1 MPLRRRM
8 HGVFPPSAA
17 AGRSRVCP
25 DVRCACRQGVRR
37 QGDGTNGL
45 RTDSLELTLEER
57 AILEGEHGEAR
68 RKAMTSVVEY
78 GRVFGARRLVEI
90 EGAPHLVTSFGTG
103 AMKPFFAM
111 LDELIAAGV
120 RSTRPFTVNP
130 RPVDYANVRYG
141 LADRVAL
148 RLLYGKQRQYEAQLA
163 GLGLRDSDAFSCA
176 CYLPEVGNTP
186 PRDAVLAWS
195 ESSAVVFANSV
206 LGARTNRNAA
216 GVDLL
221 CNVLGR
227 APEFGLLMDEGRRA
241 TWLVDVRTSA
251 LPEAQLLGSAVGQ
264 RVVDGVPYITGLDR
278 WLGPADEDATVAYLK
293 DMGAAAASNG
303 AVGLFHVE
311 GVTPEALDAGHGLL
325 TDGADHY
332 GVDDEELARVLRGF
346 PVTWRRT
353 DAAPR
358 QCFIGCPHLT
368 SGQLEAWTQRI
379 LDELR
384 LAGRARLRVETYLC
398 AAPQVHEAFRRR
410 RAEDHAAALRAGLR
424 FTSLCPL
431 MFMSNPLA
439 RKRAVVTDSTKLRT
453 YTTARYFLDG
463 DVLPVIVHGDVG
475 AVAP

>member
-1 MPLRRRM
+1 MYDALQARR
-8 HGVFPPSAA
+8 AE
-17 AGRSRVCP
+17 AG
-25 DVRCACRQGVRR
+25 G
-37 QGDGTNGL
+37 GTDGT
-45 RTDSLELTLEER
+45 RTDSLELTLAER

-68 RKAMTSVVEY
+68 RKAMACVVEY

-111 LDELIAAGV
+111 LDELVAAGV
-120 RSTRPFTVNP
+120 RSERPFTVNP
-130 RPVDYANVRYG
+130 RPVDHANVRYG
-141 LADRVAL
+141 LADRAAL
-148 RLLYGKQRQYEAQLA
+148 RLLYGKQKAYEAQLA
-163 GLGLRDSDAFSCA
+163 GLGLRDTDAFTCT

-186 PRDAVLAWS
+186 PRGAVLAWS

-216 GVDLL
+216 GIDLL
-221 CNVLGR
+221 CNVLGK
-227 APEFGLLMDEGRRA
+227 APLFGLLTEAGRRA
-241 TWLVDVRTSA
+241 TWLVEVRTSS
-251 LPEAQLLGSAVGQ
+251 LPEAQLLGSAIGQ

-278 WLGPADEDATVAYLK
+278 WLGPADDDATVAYLK

-311 GVTPEALDAGHGLL
+311 GVTPEALDAGRALV
-325 TDGADHY
+325 ADAPGRY
-332 GVDDEELARVLRGF
+332 VVDDEELTRVLRAY
-346 PVTWRRT
+346 PVMWARL

-368 SGQLEAWTQRI
+368 SGQLEGWTERI
-379 LDELR
+379 LDALR
-384 LAGRARLRVETYLC
+384 QAGRARLKVEAYLC

-410 RAEDHAAALRAGLR
+410 GTTHAAALRAGLR

-439 RKRAVVTDSTKLRT
+439 RKRAVVTDSAKLRT
-453 YTTARYFLDG
+453 YTTARYFLAD
-463 DVLPVIVHGDVG
+463 DLLPVLVYGDVG

>member
-1 MPLRRRM
+1 M
-8 HGVFPPSAA
+8 HEGEAGDPS
-17 AGRSRVCP
+17 SR
-25 DVRCACRQGVRR
+25 DVRCRACWSSRVEEAE
-37 QGDGTNGL
+37 
-45 RTDSLELTLEER
+45 TDAPRADALELTPEER
-57 AILEGEHGEAR
+57 AVLAGEQGEAR
-68 RKAMTSVVEY
+68 RKAMDSVVKY
-78 GRVFGARRLVEI
+78 GEVFGARRLVEI

-148 RLLYGKQRQYEAQLA
+148 RLLYGKQRVYEAQLA
-163 GLGLRDSDAFSCA
+163 RLGLRDADAFSCT
-176 CYLPEVGNTP
+176 CYLPEVDNAP

-195 ESSAVVFANSV
+195 ESSAVVFANSI

-216 GVDLL
+216 GIDLL
-221 CNVLGR
+221 CNVLGK
-227 APEFGLLMDEGRRA
+227 APVFGLLTGEGRRA

-278 WLGPADEDATVAYLK
+278 WLGPAEEDATVAYLK

-311 GVTPEALDAGHGLL
+311 GVTPEALDAGRALV
-325 TDGADHY
+325 ADAPGQY
-332 GVDDEELARVLRGF
+332 VVDDEELARVLRAY
-346 PVTWRRT
+346 PVMWARP

-368 SGQLEAWTQRI
+368 TGQLEGWTERI
-379 LDELR
+379 LAALR
-384 LAGRARLRVETYLC
+384 EAGRAKLAVETYLC
-398 AAPQVHEAFRRR
+398 AAPQVHEAFRGR
-410 RAEDHAAALRAGLR
+410 RAADHAAALRAGLR
-424 FTSLCPL
+424 FTALCPL

-439 RKRAVVTDSTKLRT
+439 RKRPVVTNSTKLRT
-453 YTTARYFLDG
+453 YTTARYFRDD
-463 DVLPVIVHGDVG
+463 DVLRVIVHGDVE